1 MIDLLLNSTDILC
14 INDRNINLLSLNKA
28 KSKKIAD
35 DKILTKKILSMH
47 NIQTP
52 RLIAKI
58 KDLKDLENFDFTK
71 VPESVVLKPRKGFG
85 GEGILVF
92 FSKDKYD
99 NWVKADKT
107 RYSEYDL
114 KQHIRS
120 ILEGNFSL
128 GNTPDMAFLE
138 ERVTVIP
145 ELKDYVYRGVPDIR
159 IIVYNKVPIMAMLRL
174 PTKESDGKANL
185 HAGGIA
191 VGLDLINGITNT
203 AIHYDKFIYNHPD
216 TGVSLKGIKIPF
228 WKDILELAVRSQ
240 IASGLVYAGIDIVID
255 KIKGPLVLELNARPG
270 LSIQI
275 ANLEGLRSRIN
286 RVLGLNI
293 TDYNKGIQI
302 AKSLFGNTI
311 ETEVNDLFGKKLIG
325 IFETVVLRRLESRN
339 SVETI
344 AKIDTGAW
352 RSSISEE
359 LARDL
364 GFADLVDA
372 FNRFKGLNTALTIE
386 EARRLRIKAMKVFDD
401 FYELKSISLTKQ
413 STGFEIRP
421 IVRLFLVIGN
431 LRIRAS
437 FTITKRENLKY
448 HLIIGRNV
456 LRKYF
461 IVDPKRKFVL
471 SPTLYIKKN

>member
-1 MIDLLLNSTDILC
+1 MFDLLFNNEILC
-14 INDRNINLLSLNKA
+14 INDRNINLLRLNNI

-35 DKILTKKILSMH
+35 DKLLTKKILSLH

-52 RLIAKI
+52 ALIAKI
-58 KDLKDLENFDFTK
+58 NNLKDLENFDFSK

-85 GEGILVF
+85 GEGIIVF
-92 FSKDKYD
+92 FSKDKND

-107 RYSEYDL
+107 RYSEYEL

-128 GNTPDMAFLE
+128 GNTPDIAFFE

-191 VGLDLINGITNT
+191 VSIDLINGITMH
-203 AIHYDKFIYNHPD
+203 AIHHDKIIYNHTD
-216 TGVSLKGIKIPF
+216 TGVSLKGIKIPY
-228 WKDILELAVRSQ
+228 WKDILALAVKSQ
-240 IASGLVYAGIDIVID
+240 IASGLTYAGVDIVID

-275 ANLEGLRSRIN
+275 ANLEGLRARIN
-286 RVLGLNI
+286 RVAGLNI
-293 TDYNKGIQI
+293 NDYKKGIQI
-302 AKSLFGNTI
+302 AKSLFGSNL
-311 ETEVNDLFGKKLIG
+311 ENEVEELYGKRLIG
-325 IFETVVLRRLESRN
+325 ILENVYLKNLN
-339 SVETI
+339 SKKFIKTI

-352 RSSISEE
+352 RSSISED
-359 LARDL
+359 LARIL
-364 GFADLVDA
+364 GFGDLVDD
-372 FNRFKGLNTALTIE
+372 FNKFKQMHHTTNIE
-386 EARRLRIKAMKVFDD
+386 EARRIRIKAMKVFDD
-401 FYELKSISLTKQ
+401 FDYLKTISLTKQ

-421 IVRLFLVIGN
+421 IIKLILVIGDFKS
-431 LRIRAS
+431 RAS
-437 FTITKRENLKY
+437 FTITKRSNLKY
-448 HLIIGRNV
+448 DLIIGRNV
-456 LRKYF
+456 LKKQF
-461 IVDPKRKFVL
+461 IVDPKRKFIIQNNL
-471 SPTLYIKKN
+471 SNKN